1 MAKIPSPIGPTID
14 IAARTVSR
22 SVIAGGGSGGGGGNV
37 QPQTSAVVKRN
48 TTDIVQLRKDH
59 NALVKAQSA
68 SVSVF
73 RNTIGNLSDQFKV
86 INVSVRDLGG
96 GVTSLNRGITTDTN
110 LEVTKDRQEL
120 DREKRLAERGERE
133 GKERQL
139 EQKLQQALLAPVQ
152 AITKRAQGILGSLM
166 NAFTLFF
173 LGWLSNKVIQILKD
187 QSGKTTNIFKALFDG
202 LISGVTTFFKSLQF
216 INKSLRVVASIVFG
230 ITKLISKFIT
240 GTLGLLFKGLS
251 SIGKGIANAGKGIFS
266 GAKNLLGFGDNAA
279 KIAGK
284 EGLEATGKLVAK
296 EGAEAAGKGI
306 FKKIPG
312 LSIGAGLLFG
322 GARAYQGDYLGAAG
336 ELASGIAGTF
346 AGPGTAISLGI
357 DAWLLG
363 RDINK
368 GFSKDKKNPPQSG
381 FSTPQTEP
389 LPTKTTPSISP
400 EAPAAMPS
408 TPLTPTPMQFGVDQT
423 GMTMNLDYGESSTPP
438 KTETAETSSADKQQ
452 INLAQTQSIP
462 SEPAR
467 VGPAPTPKPNII
479 PMSSISPKNNQ
490 SSTVLRSSPGSV
502 ASDVPFIPSSNPDN
516 FYTMY
521 SQINY
526 NVVI

>member
-22 SVIAGGGSGGGGGNV
+22 SVIAGGGAGGGGGNV
-37 QPQTSAVVKRN
+37 QPQTSAIVKRN

-86 INVSVRDLGG
+86 INVSVRDLGS
-96 GVTSLNRGITTDTN
+96 GVTGLNRGITTDTN

-120 DREKRLAERGERE
+120 DRERRLAERGERV
-133 GKERQL
+133 GKEKQL

-152 AITKRAQGILGSLM
+152 YISKRAQGILGNLM

-202 LISGVTTFFKSLQF
+202 LIGGVTTFFKSLQF
-216 INKSLRVVASIVFG
+216 INKSLRAVVSTIFG

-240 GTLGLLFKGLS
+240 GGLGLLFKGLS
-251 SIGKGIANAGKGIFS
+251 TIGKGIVDAGKGIFS
-266 GAKNLLGFGDNAA
+266 GAKNLLGFGDDAA

-284 EGLEATGKLVAK
+284 EGTEALTKTAGK
-296 EGAEAAGKGI
+296 EGVEALFKIGGKR
-306 FKKIPG
+306 IPLGG
-312 LSIGAGLLFG
+312 LLVGGGFAAARASQGEYGKAGLELLSGALGPFG
-322 GARAYQGDYLGAAG
+322 L
-336 ELASGIAGTF
+336 
-346 AGPGTAISLGI
+346 PI
-357 DAWLLG
+357 DFWLLQDDM
-363 RDINK
+363 RK
-368 GFSKDKKNPPQSG
+368 AAEKDKKNPPQPA
-381 FSTPQTEP
+381 FSTPQTQP
-389 LPTKTTPSISP
+389 LPTQTTPAAA
-400 EAPAAMPS
+400 APAPTAIPS
-408 TPLTPTPMQFGVDQT
+408 TSLTPSPMQFGVDQT
-423 GMTMNLDYGESSTPP
+423 GMDMKFDYGESSTPP
-438 KTETAETSSADKQQ
+438 KIETAETSSPDKQQ

-467 VGPAPTPKPNII
+467 VGPPPTPKPNIVT
-479 PMSSISPKNNQ
+479 MSSLTPKSNQ
-490 SSTVLRSSPGSV
+490 SSTVLRSSPGSM
-502 ASDVPFIPSSNPDN
+502 ASEVPFIPSSNPDN

>member
-22 SVIAGGGSGGGGGNV
+22 SVIAGGGAGGGGGNV
-37 QPQTSAVVKRN
+37 QPQTSAIVKRN

-86 INVSVRDLGG
+86 INVSVRDLGS
-96 GVTSLNRGITTDTN
+96 GVTGLNRGITTDTN

-120 DREKRLAERGERE
+120 DRERRLAERGERE
-133 GKERQL
+133 GKEKQL

-152 AITKRAQGILGSLM
+152 YISKRAQGILGSLM
-166 NAFTLFF
+166 NAFTTFF

-202 LISGVTTFFKSLQF
+202 LIGGVTTFFKSLQF
-216 INKSLRVVASIVFG
+216 INKSLRAVVSTIFG

-240 GTLGLLFKGLS
+240 GGLGLLFKGLS
-251 SIGKGIANAGKGIFS
+251 TIGKGIVDAGKGIFS
-266 GAKNLLGFGDNAA
+266 GAKNLLGFGDDAT
-279 KIAGK
+279 KLAGK
-284 EGLEATGKLVAK
+284 ETAEATGKLVAK
-296 EGAEAAGKGI
+296 EGAETAGKSL

-336 ELASGIAGTF
+336 ELASGIAGSF
-346 AGPGTAISLGI
+346 AGPGTFISLGI
-357 DAWLLG
+357 DAALLK
-363 RDINK
+363 RDIDK
-368 GFSKDKKNPPQSG
+368 GFEKDKKNPPQPG
-381 FSTPQTEP
+381 FSTPQTQP
-389 LPTKTTPSISP
+389 LPTQTTPAAA
-400 EAPAAMPS
+400 APAPTAIPS
-408 TPLTPTPMQFGVDQT
+408 TSLTPSPMQFGVDQT
-423 GMTMNLDYGESSTPP
+423 GMDMKFDYGESSTPP
-438 KTETAETSSADKQQ
+438 KIETAETSSPDKQQ

-467 VGPAPTPKPNII
+467 VGPPPKPKPNIVS
-479 PMSSISPKNNQ
+479 MSSLTPKSNQ

-502 ASDVPFIPSSNPDN
+502 ASEVPFIPSSNPDN

-526 NVVI
+526 NVVM